1 MNQQKTAD
9 GGGGAI
15 VLVILNHFLWF
26 SHFSTPRPSS
36 PPRYN
41 SSYRYDRF
49 DNDIPSFTEISS
61 YFGICVWLVPFAL
74 FVSLSAGDNVLPS
87 MGSEYATGGGTSPV
101 VAGGQ
106 YAGVGN
112 DRAGRGE
119 RKAKGLV
126 KAAIDGT
133 GEWVKET
140 GMAMGF
146 WRGDRGG
153 F

>member
-1 MNQQKTAD
+1 M
-9 GGGGAI
+9 
-15 VLVILNHFLWF
+15 LVILNHFLWF
-26 SHFSTPRPSS
+26 SHFSTPRRPSS

-41 SSYRYDRF
+41 PSYRYDRF

-87 MGSEYATGGGTSPV
+87 MGSEYATGGGNSPV

-133 GEWVKET
+133 GELVKET

-146 WRGDRGG
+146 WRGDRSG

>member
-1 MNQQKTAD
+1 M
-9 GGGGAI
+9 
-15 VLVILNHFLWF
+15 LVILNHFLWF
-26 SHFSTPRPSS
+26 SHFSTPRPLS

-41 SSYRYDRF
+41 SSYRYDRV
-49 DNDIPSFTEISS
+49 DNNIPSFTEISS

-87 MGSEYATGGGTSPV
+87 MGSEYATGGGTSSV
-101 VAGGQ
+101 IAREQ

-112 DRAGRGE
+112 DRAGREG

-140 GMAMGF
+140 GMEMGF
-146 WRGDRGG
+146 WRGDRSR

>member
-1 MNQQKTAD
+1 M
-9 GGGGAI
+9 
-15 VLVILNHFLWF
+15 
-26 SHFSTPRPSS
+26 
-36 PPRYN
+36 
-41 SSYRYDRF
+41 
-49 DNDIPSFTEISS
+49 
-61 YFGICVWLVPFAL
+61 
-74 FVSLSAGDNVLPS
+74 SLSAGDNVLPS
-87 MGSEYATGGGTSPV
+87 MSTEYTTGRGASPV
-101 VAGGQ
+101 VGGGQ

-146 WRGDRGG
+146 WRGDRSG

>member
-1 MNQQKTAD
+1 M
-9 GGGGAI
+9 
-15 VLVILNHFLWF
+15 LVILNHFLWF
-26 SHFSTPRPSS
+26 SHFSTPRPLS

-41 SSYRYDRF
+41 SSYRHDRF
-49 DNDIPSFTEISS
+49 DKNIPSFTEISS

-87 MGSEYATGGGTSPV
+87 MGSEYATGGGSSPV

-106 YAGVGN
+106 YAGAGD
-112 DRAGRGE
+112 DRAGRGG

-126 KAAIDGT
+126 KAAIDGA
-133 GEWVKET
+133 GEWVRET

-146 WRGDRGG
+146 WRGDRSR

>member
-1 MNQQKTAD
+1 M
-9 GGGGAI
+9 
-15 VLVILNHFLWF
+15 
-26 SHFSTPRPSS
+26 
-36 PPRYN
+36 
-41 SSYRYDRF
+41 
-49 DNDIPSFTEISS
+49 
-61 YFGICVWLVPFAL
+61 
-74 FVSLSAGDNVLPS
+74 SLSAGDNVLPS
-87 MGSEYATGGGTSPV
+87 MGSEYATGGGSSPV

-106 YAGVGN
+106 YVGEGN
-112 DRAGRGE
+112 DRAGRG

-146 WRGDRGG
+146 WRGDRSR